1 MRVPAAVLALALGP
15 AGVAMAQEVATPV
28 ETPAERPVDPLDQS
42 AEPVPAP
49 AGSAT
54 DAPVQSPVLIVNLD
68 AVFSGTLYGRRIV
81 ADLEAA
87 FADLRAENERIAAA
101 FRAEELEL
109 TERRAETD
117 VDAFRA
123 LAEDFDT
130 RAEAARREQD
140 AKERAL
146 QARLDESQADFVTAI
161 EPVMVGLMAERGAA
175 VILPQPSVYL
185 AIGPVDVTDA
195 AIAAVDAALGAGPAP

>member
-1 MRVPAAVLALALGP
+1 MRIPAAVLALALGP